1 MALGWSRVSF
11 TGVAM
16 SLTPAQHAR
25 YARHTALPE
34 VGVAGQARLLA
45 SRVLVIGAGG
55 LGSPVALYLAAA
67 GVGTIGIV
75 DDDVVDLTNLQRQI
89 LHTTARVGQPKVDSA
104 HQALTQLNPEITVVP
119 YHQRVTIDN
128 VLELVAAYDV
138 IIDATDSFATR
149 YLVNDACVMRQK
161 PLVYGAI
168 FRFEGQVSVFAPH
181 LGGPCYR
188 CLFPDP
194 PPPELAPNC
203 AQAGVFGVLPG
214 VVGSVQ
220 ATEAIKLMLGIG
232 ESLMGQLWMYDALS
246 MQVDRWQVAR
256 NPTCVRC
263 GAQPTL
269 RDLIDMDVI
278 CATPTPPTAE
288 IDALTLAQRLA
299 HEPVFLLDVREPHEY
314 DAGHLTGA
322 VRIGVDEV
330 ANYLDRL
337 AQHAEIVV
345 YCRSG
350 MRSARA
356 TDILRQRGINAVSL
370 TGGLLAWQRQIDTT
384 IFVV

>member
-1 MALGWSRVSF
+1 
-11 TGVAM
+11 M

-34 VGVAGQARLLA
+34 VGIAGQARLLA
-45 SRVLVIGAGG
+45 ARVLVIGAGG

-89 LHTTARVGQPKVDSA
+89 VHTTARVGQPKVISA
-104 HQALTQLNPEITVVP
+104 QYALTQLNPEITVVP

-128 VLELVAAYDV
+128 VLELVDAYDV

-188 CLFPDP
+188 CLFSDP

-220 ATEAIKLMLGIG
+220 ATEAIKLILGIG
-232 ESLMGQLWMYDALS
+232 ESLLGYLWMYDALS
-246 MQVDRWQVAR
+246 MQVDRWEVAR
-256 NPTCVRC
+256 NSTCARC
-263 GAQPTL
+263 GDQPTL
-269 RDLIDMDVI
+269 RVLIDMDEV
-278 CATPTPPTAE
+278 CDPPRVAE
-288 IDALTLAQRLA
+288 IDAQTLAQRLMHA
-299 HEPVFLLDVREPHEY
+299 SLFLLDVREPHEY
-314 DAGHLTGA
+314 DAGHLPCA
-322 VRIGVDEV
+322 VRIGVDEL
-330 ANYLDRL
+330 ANYIDRL
-337 AQHAEIVV
+337 AQHDEIVV

-356 TDILRQRGINAVSL
+356 VDLLRQRGINAMSL
-370 TGGLLAWQRQIDTT
+370 AGGLLAWHQVIDDTM
-384 IFVV
+384 VVA

>member
-1 MALGWSRVSF
+1 
-11 TGVAM
+11 
-16 SLTPAQHAR
+16 
-25 YARHTALPE
+25 
-34 VGVAGQARLLA
+34 
-45 SRVLVIGAGG
+45 
-55 LGSPVALYLAAA
+55 
-67 GVGTIGIV
+67 
-75 DDDVVDLTNLQRQI
+75 
-89 LHTTARVGQPKVDSA
+89 
-104 HQALTQLNPEITVVP
+104 
-119 YHQRVTIDN
+119 
-128 VLELVAAYDV
+128 
-138 IIDATDSFATR
+138 
-149 YLVNDACVMRQK
+149 
-161 PLVYGAI
+161 
-168 FRFEGQVSVFAPH
+168 
-181 LGGPCYR
+181 
-188 CLFPDP
+188 
-194 PPPELAPNC
+194 
-203 AQAGVFGVLPG
+203 
-214 VVGSVQ
+214 
-220 ATEAIKLMLGIG
+220 
-232 ESLMGQLWMYDALS
+232 
-246 MQVDRWQVAR
+246 
-256 NPTCVRC
+256 VRC

-370 TGGLLAWQRQIDTT
+370 TGGLLAWQRQLDTT

>member
-1 MALGWSRVSF
+1 MG
-11 TGVAM
+11 
-16 SLTPAQHAR
+16 LTSSHYMR
-25 YARHTALPE
+25 YARHIALPE
-34 VGVAGQARLLA
+34 VGVAGQERLLRA
-45 SRVLVIGAGG
+45 RVLVIGAGG

-75 DDDVVDLTNLQRQI
+75 DDDVVDMTNLQRQI
-89 LHTTARVGQPKVDSA
+89 LHTTARVGQPKVMSA
-104 HQALTQLNPEITVVP
+104 QQTLIQLNPEITVVP
-119 YHQRVTIDN
+119 YHMRVTIEN
-128 VLELVAAYDV
+128 VLDLVDAYDV

-220 ATEAIKLMLGIG
+220 ATEAIKLILGIG
-232 ESLMGQLWMYDALS
+232 ESLMGHLWMYDALS

-256 NPTCVRC
+256 NPNCARC
-263 GAQPTL
+263 GDHPTL
-269 RDLIDMDVI
+269 RALIDMEDV
-278 CATPTPPTAE
+278 CTTPATAE
-288 IDALTLAQRLA
+288 ITAHNVALRIAQTT
-299 HEPVFLLDVREPHEY
+299 PFLLDVRDVHEY
-314 DAGHLTGA
+314 DAGHLNGA
-322 VRIGVDEV
+322 VRIGVDDV
-330 ANYLDRL
+330 LSHIDRL
-337 AQHAEIVV
+337 MHHDEVIV

-356 TDILRQRGINAVSL
+356 VALLRQRGVNAVSL
-370 TGGLLAWQRQIDTT
+370 AGGLLAWQREIDATM
-384 IFVV
+384 VVA

>member
-1 MALGWSRVSF
+1 MALTS
-11 TGVAM
+11 
-16 SLTPAQHAR
+16 AQQAR

-34 VGVAGQARLLA
+34 VGVVGQARLLNA
-45 SRVLVIGAGG
+45 RVLVIGAGG

-75 DDDVVDLTNLQRQI
+75 DDDVVDVTNLQRQI

-104 HQALTQLNPEITVVP
+104 HYALTQLNPEITVVP
-119 YHQRVTIDN
+119 YHMRVTIDN
-128 VLELVAAYDV
+128 VLALVDAYDV
-138 IIDATDSFATR
+138 VIDATDSFATR

-181 LGGPCYR
+181 MGGPCYR
-188 CLFPDP
+188 CLFPEP

-220 ATEAIKLMLGIG
+220 ATEAIKLILGIG
-232 ESLMGQLWMYDALS
+232 ESLLGHLWMYDALS

-256 NPTCVRC
+256 NPACARC
-263 GAQPTL
+263 GDTPTL
-269 RDLIDMDVI
+269 RGLVDMDAL
-278 CATPTPPTAE
+278 CATTPTAE
-288 IDALTLAQRLA
+288 IDAKSLVQRLNHA
-299 HEPVFLLDVREPHEY
+299 PVFLLDVREPHEY
-314 DAGHLTGA
+314 DAGHLAGA
-322 VRIGVDEV
+322 VRIGVDDV
-330 ANYLDRL
+330 ANHIDNL
-337 AQHAEIVV
+337 ATFSEIIV

-356 TDILRQRGINAVSL
+356 VTLLQQRGIYAVSL
-370 TGGLLAWQRQIDTT
+370 TGGLLAWQREIDDTM
-384 IFVV
+384 VVV

>member
-1 MALGWSRVSF
+1 
-11 TGVAM
+11 M
-16 SLTPAQHAR
+16 SLTPTQYAR

-34 VGVAGQARLLA
+34 VGVAGQSRLVA
-45 SRVLVIGAGG
+45 ARVLVIGAGG
-55 LGSPVALYLAAA
+55 LGSPAALYLAAA

-104 HQALTQLNPEITVVP
+104 YQALTQLNPEITVVP

-128 VLELVAAYDV
+128 VLALIDAYDV
-138 IIDATDSFATR
+138 VIDATDSFATR
-149 YLVNDACVMRQK
+149 YLVNDACVMRKK

-220 ATEAIKLMLGIG
+220 ATEAIKLILGIG

-256 NPTCVRC
+256 NPACARC
-263 GAQPTL
+263 GDQPTL
-269 RDLIDMDVI
+269 RGLIDMDTI
-278 CATPTPPTAE
+278 CAVTPPAE
-288 IDALTLAQRLA
+288 IDAQTLARRLTY
-299 HEPVFLLDVREPHEY
+299 ESVFLLDVREPHEY
-314 DAGHLTGA
+314 DAGHLPSA

-330 ANYLDRL
+330 ANHS
-337 AQHAEIVV
+337 AQLVSYAEIVV

-356 TDILRQRGINAVSL
+356 ADLLRQRGINAVSL
-370 TGGLLAWQRQIDTT
+370 AGGLLAWQRQIDATM
-384 IFVV
+384 VVA

>member
-1 MALGWSRVSF
+1 
-11 TGVAM
+11 M

-75 DDDVVDLTNLQRQI
+75 DDDVVDVTNLQRQI
-89 LHTTARVGQPKVDSA
+89 VHTTARVGQPKVDSA
-104 HQALTQLNPEITVVP
+104 QDALTQLNPEITVVP
-119 YHQRVTIDN
+119 HHQRVTIDN
-128 VLELVAAYDV
+128 VLALIDAYDV
-138 IIDATDSFATR
+138 VIDATDSFATR

-168 FRFEGQVSVFAPH
+168 FRFEGQVSVFGPH

-214 VVGSVQ
+214 VVGCVQ
-220 ATEAIKLMLGIG
+220 ATEAIKLILGIG

-246 MQVDRWQVAR
+246 MQVDRWQVAG
-256 NPTCVRC
+256 NPACARC
-263 GAQPTL
+263 GNQPTL
-269 RDLIDMDVI
+269 CDLIDMDAL

-288 IDALTLAQRLA
+288 IDAQTLAQRIA
-299 HEPVFLLDVREPHEY
+299 REPVFLLDVREPHEY

-330 ANYLDRL
+330 ANQSAQL
-337 AQHAEIVV
+337 ASHTEIVV

-356 TDILRQRGINAVSL
+356 ADILRQRGINAVSL
-370 TGGLLAWQRQIDTT
+370 TGGLLAWQRQIDAT
-384 IFVV
+384 IIVA